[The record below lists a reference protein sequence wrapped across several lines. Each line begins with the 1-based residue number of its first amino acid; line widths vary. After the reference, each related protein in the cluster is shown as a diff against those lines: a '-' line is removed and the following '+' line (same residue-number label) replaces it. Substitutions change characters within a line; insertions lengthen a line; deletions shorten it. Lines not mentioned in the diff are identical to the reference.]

1 MTSDATTKPH
11 TKHEKM
17 ARPSLGTFARTELAI
32 LGTPCGNIKKLA
44 YELTQRL
51 SEEATIAYVDADHKG
66 EDTIETIPALSAGAS
81 LVFTDKITFKRFDL
95 NRPLND
101 YQWKPLFNDYDLVLV
116 NGNHFTAS
124 VQIAVIDPKK
134 PLEKKLDRL
143 TNVQLLL
150 LKDTDTVPDYLQTHL
165 GEKLSGMPV
174 YRFDETEKIADWV
187 QQFLKQQT
195 APLLGLVLTGGKS
208 TRMGRDKAVLDYH
221 GKPQR
226 EYASDLLAKYCQ
238 DVFWSVNAEQA
249 TALNGQSQL
258 YISDS
263 FLGLGPLGGILSAF
277 RQRPDAAWLVVAC
290 DLPLLSEKSLDALV
304 AGRNRSKMA
313 TAFLDSD
320 NRFPEP
326 LVSIWEPRAYPVLLQ
341 FLAMG
346 HSCPRK
352 ALINSDIALLNAPDV
367 QEFTNVNDPAT
378 LQVVSAQ
385 LRG

>member
-1 MTSDATTKPH
+1 MTSDATTKQH
-11 TKHEKM
+11 TKHAKLG
-17 ARPSLGTFARTELAI
+17 RPALGTFARTELAI

-51 SEEATIAYVDADHKG
+51 SAEATVAYVDADHKG
-66 EDTIETIPALSAGAS
+66 EDTVETIPALSAGAS
-81 LVFTDKITFKRFDL
+81 MVFTDKITFNRFDL
-95 NRPLND
+95 SRPLND
-101 YQWKPLFNDYDLVLV
+101 YQWKPLFTDYDLVLV
-116 NGNHFTAS
+116 NGNHFTAQ
-124 VQIAVIDPKK
+124 VQIAVVDPKK

-143 TNVQLLL
+143 TDVQLLL

-165 GEKLSGMPV
+165 GEKLSGIPM
-174 YRFDETEKIADWV
+174 YHFDETDRIADWV
-187 QQFLKQQT
+187 QAYVRQQA
-195 APLLGLVLTGGKS
+195 APLLGLVLTGGQS
-208 TRMGRDKAVLDYH
+208 TRMGRDKATLAYH

-226 EYASDLLAKYCQ
+226 EYASDLLAKYCEE
-238 DVFWSVNAEQA
+238 VYWSVNAEQA
-249 TALNGQSQL
+249 AELNGQTQP
-258 YISDS
+258 YITDS

-277 RQRPDAAWLVVAC
+277 RQRPDAAWLVLAC

-320 NRFPEP
+320 GRFPEP

-367 QEFTNVNDPAT
+367 QELTNVNDPAT
-378 LQVVSAQ
+378 MQAVSAQ
-385 LRG
+385 LNE